1 MHGKEKVKGEENGKG
16 KVKGNE
22 SGWQEGEG
30 GLREEYA

>member
-1 MHGKEKVKGEENGKG
+1 MHGKEKIKGEENGKG